1 MTSSFD
7 LTSSPWIPCE
17 RSDGSLVELSTREVF
32 ARAHELRG
40 IADDPLVAAALHRHL
55 LAVVHRAYDGPRSRR
70 DWAGILAEK
79 GFDAAKVDAYLNRVR
94 DRMDL
99 FHPTHPFAQT
109 RGLVQQFSVDPID
122 QLGVERSKW
131 GGARALFQ
139 HRGPD
144 YRASMSPAQAARA
157 LLAHH
162 AFATGGLVK
171 KPGEPT
177 SATAAPLVRAA
188 VVILR
193 GSNLFETLATNL
205 LVYAPS
211 EGQPI
216 PVVGEDKPSWEQE
229 APPRQLHQAKE
240 PKHMPAGWLDMLT
253 WLSRRIELVC
263 EGDEVTGYVRAVGQG
278 MAEEAPR
285 DPMVVYSI
293 DKKRGIRSIGINPHR
308 AFWRDANALFEVAR
322 GDDRHFERPKAI
334 DLVAS
339 PEAQAVLGDQA
350 MFTLDVLGL
359 SAEKSR
365 VDVVRAEHVRGTARL
380 FADADAGNE
389 VEHALDFADKSVR
402 ALRSALWLYAMRA
415 LSPGDGSLYERRSS
429 PRRLPRGR
437 AGRRETPSECT
448 SRPSSRALDD
458 LLAEE
463 EDFDAAR
470 VEFERCCRRKSREPF
485 RGLTST
491 GEGSARRLKARALAE
506 RVLWREL
513 PALSSVPRPRHPCHS
528 RPHLRRPS
536 NDGREHDLPKNL
548 QERLV
553 RRSASSPSQKKPRPG
568 RPCDVAQL
576 AATGPKPRGTPAS
589 CCPT

>member
-79 GFDAAKVDAYLNRVR
+79 GFDAAKVDAYLDRVR

-229 APPRQLHQAKE
+229 APPRQLRQAKE

-415 LSPGDGSLYERRSS
+415 LSPGDRSPDTKDVRALVDSLGAEPAAWSA
-429 PRRLPRGR
+429 LGVHFE
-437 AGRRETPSECT
+437 AFL
-448 SRPSSRALDD
+448 RALDD
-458 LLAEE
+458 LLAKA

-470 VEFERCCRRKSREPF
+470 VEFERCCRRELVNRF
-485 RGLTST
+485 GAATST
-491 GEGSARRLKARALAE
+491 GEGSARWLKARALAE

-513 PALSSVPRPRHPCHS
+513 PALSSVPEASPPVPLTS
-528 RPHLRRPS
+528 AP
-536 NDGREHDLPKNL
+536 
-548 QERLV
+548 QETV
-553 RRSASSPSQKKPRPG
+553 Q
-568 RPCDVAQL
+568 
-576 AATGPKPRGTPAS
+576 
-589 CCPT
+589 